1 MRAVPPGRLKISI
14 SQENV
19 EKCSELDNWSVFQM
33 TLCVACRIVL
43 TMRRFS
49 SMKMNV
55 KNANCTTSS
64 SRHDLDVFGM
74 FFLPLIYAR
83 RSITLVENMVKKNRS
98 RLSIAVHLTTL
109 IYSH

>member
-49 SMKMNV
+49 SVKMNV

-74 FFLPLIYAR
+74 FFFALNLCTPLNYTSR
-83 RSITLVENMVKKNRS
+83 KHGKKEPQ
-98 RLSIAVHLTTL
+98 
-109 IYSH
+109 